1 MASRHRS
8 KRVLSVAVSTA
19 ILLGVIGV
27 YFGVMTRGRADK
39 ESAEEELARKSR
51 VSAEL
56 EEALQV
62 DESGLSR
69 ATVTLQTTR
78 GRIRFRFYTE
88 DAPKTVHRIAQ
99 LIRSGFYNGLTFH
112 RVEPGFVI
120 QGGDPTGT
128 GEGGSGV
135 TIPAEFNRRPHVPGA
150 VAMARRAQIDSADSQ
165 FYITLGNHPRLNGI
179 YTVFAQVTEGLE
191 VANQIQPG
199 DRMTAVSIDHGP

>member
-8 KRVLSVAVSTA
+8 KRVLSVAISTA
-19 ILLGVIGV
+19 FLLAVIAG
-27 YFGVMTRGRADK
+27 YFAVMNRGK
-39 ESAEEELARKSR
+39 PEEEDAAEALARKSR

-56 EEALQV
+56 EEALRV
-62 DESGLSR
+62 DETGLSR

-78 GRIRFRFYTE
+78 GRIRFRFYTD
-88 DAPKTVHRIAQ
+88 DAPKTVHRVAQ

-120 QGGDPTGT
+120 QGGDPTGS

-135 TIPAEFNRRPHVPGA
+135 TIPAEFNRRRHVPGA
-150 VAMARRAQIDSADSQ
+150 VAMARKAEIDSADSQ
-165 FYITLGNHPRLNGI
+165 FYISLGNHPRLDGT
-179 YTVFAQVTEGLE
+179 YTVFGQVIEGLE